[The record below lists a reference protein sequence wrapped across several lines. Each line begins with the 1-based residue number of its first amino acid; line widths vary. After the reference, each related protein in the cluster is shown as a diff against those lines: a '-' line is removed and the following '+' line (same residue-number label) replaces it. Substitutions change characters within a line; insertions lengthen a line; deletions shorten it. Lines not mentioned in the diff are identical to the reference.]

1 MTKNTFMWRVL
12 ALLLTLHC
20 SLFTAS
26 AQGWPE
32 NYKGVML
39 QGFFWDSYNDS
50 RWARLEKQSDD
61 LATTF
66 DLVWVP
72 QSGNCGGQSMGYDDL
87 YWFDNYSS
95 SFGDEEQLRS
105 MIKTFKEKGIGT
117 IADVVINHR
126 KNVSNWVDFPK
137 ETYKGVTYQMTSTDI
152 CADDDDGDTKK
163 WATSNGYSLSS
174 NNDTGEGWG
183 GMRDLDHKS
192 ENVQKIVKAY
202 LDFLLNDLGYTGF
215 RYDMVKGYSASY
227 TKLYN
232 ESAKPKFSVGE
243 CWDSS
248 NTIKNWINGT
258 SKTSAAF
265 DFQFRYT
272 IRNAINN
279 GDWTYLGKQNQ
290 GNWPLVSNDY
300 ESGAYRQYAVTFVE
314 NHDTEKRSNA
324 AQDPIK
330 RDTLAV
336 NAYLLAM
343 PGTPCIFLTHWK
355 AYKQEIANMAAVR
368 KAVGISNT
376 SNYVVA
382 DSNKDYYAVQV
393 SGSNGKLLA
402 VVGNKAA
409 NYTPE
414 SSGWKKAVSGYHY
427 VYYVSGVDPTTI
439 VYPTFTPS
447 TFDKYNITVHVNVDQ
462 VSWSTVNFWTWGG
475 DGSHSPKNGNW
486 PGDKVTTTTQ
496 IGGKT
501 WYTQTYTI
509 NDEDDAVSF
518 VFSTGSGSPQTVD
531 VADVTKD
538 AFFEVLSEKDGEK
551 YKVKNVTDSYATGIR
566 SIEAPE
572 AGDVKVYSLDG
583 RLILQA
589 PNGSE
594 AIKLLKK
601 GVYIINNKKVVI
613 K

>member
-50 RWARLEKQSDD
+50 RWARLEKQADD

-330 RDTLAV
+330 RDTLAA

-566 SIEAPE
+566 SIEAAE
-572 AGDVKVYSLDG
+572 GGNVKVYSLDG

-601 GVYIINNKKVVI
+601 GVYIINNKKVAI

>member
-50 RWARLEKQSDD
+50 RWARLEKQADD

-137 ETYKGVTYQMTSTDI
+137 ETYKGATYQMTSTDI

-330 RDTLAV
+330 RDTLAA

-566 SIEAPE
+566 SIEAAE
-572 AGDVKVYSLDG
+572 GGNVKVYSLDG

-601 GVYIINNKKVVI
+601 GVYIINNKKVAI

>member
-50 RWARLEKQSDD
+50 RWARLEKQADD

-272 IRNAINN
+272 VRNAINN

-330 RDTLAV
+330 RDTLAA

-566 SIEAPE
+566 SIEAAE
-572 AGDVKVYSLDG
+572 GGNVKVYSLDG

-601 GVYIINNKKVVI
+601 GVYIINNKKVAI